1 MRFEKVTGFQKIHL
15 NKSVDIT
22 PACSFED
29 RLCCLVR
36 TWVVKRRLFLCNNNC
51 SCVFIAAF
59 ESGIQTKEGPLIS
72 ETSVAVTR
80 EELNLA
86 PV

>member
-1 MRFEKVTGFQKIHL
+1 MGGEAKVF
-15 NKSVDIT
+15 
-22 PACSFED
+22 
-29 RLCCLVR
+29 
-36 TWVVKRRLFLCNNNC
+36 FLCNNNC

-59 ESGIQTKEGPLIS
+59 ESGIQTKDAPLIS